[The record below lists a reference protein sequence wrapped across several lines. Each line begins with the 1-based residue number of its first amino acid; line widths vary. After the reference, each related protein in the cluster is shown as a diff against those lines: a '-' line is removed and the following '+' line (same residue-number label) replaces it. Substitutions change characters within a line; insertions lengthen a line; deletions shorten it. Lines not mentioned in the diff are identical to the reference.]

1 MSALFR
7 ETPLP
12 DGGLR
17 LDVRLTRMTIRHVAY
32 HEAGH
37 AVAQLA
43 LGGAVERVEI
53 HDAPGIVDAEGR
65 RFRGRIWTETPLEP
79 RNAAVML
86 LAGTLAECRARR
98 IGKVD
103 ALHLFSIRNG
113 SDYDQFI
120 EAARALKGNPP
131 KIGLWFFHLLEEA
144 ANQAHRLLDEHRP
157 GVCAIAHALIR
168 RRRLTGDEAA
178 AIFAEARP

>member
-17 LDVRLTRMTIRHVAY
+17 LDVRLKRMTIRHVAY

-53 HDAPGIVDAEGR
+53 HDAPGIVDPEGR
-65 RFRGRIWTETPLEP
+65 RLRGLVLAETLEP
-79 RNAAVML
+79 RSAATML

-103 ALHLFSIRNG
+103 ALRLFSIRDG
-113 SDYDQFI
+113 SDYHQFI
-120 EAARALKGNPP
+120 EAARAWRGNPP
-131 KIGLWFFHLLEEA
+131 KIGLWFFHLLEDT
-144 ANQAHRLLDEHRP
+144 ANQAHRLLDEHRTA
-157 GVCAIAHALIR
+157 VCAIAHALIR
-168 RRRLTGDEAA
+168 RRRLAGDEAA
-178 AIFAEARP
+178 AIFAEAQP